1 MNQTTPIHAGIVEVC
16 HFPLRHNAAMPE
28 LPEVEVT
35 RLGLAP
41 ALTGACVNALRLGK
55 PLRWPL
61 NIDPAALAGLRIV
74 ALQRRGKYLLLRMAR
89 ATPDAQAPDQDI
101 AGVLIVHLGMSG
113 SLRWTPGAQPPGPLS
128 PHDHVEWQTDR
139 GVLRLRDPRR
149 FGAVLWHAGDAVH
162 GHVLLRNL
170 GPEPLSADFDGAAL
184 FRALRGRHAA
194 IKPLLLSQRI
204 VAGVGNI
211 YACEA
216 LFHARIDPRTPAAHL
231 RPADCE
237 RLAAALRET
246 LSQAVALGGSS
257 LRDFAHSDGELGYFQ
272 LQAWVYGRAGL
283 PCRHCATPIQQIVQ
297 GQRSTF
303 FCPKCQKILK
313 AKSRTGIR

>member
-1 MNQTTPIHAGIVEVC
+1 
-16 HFPLRHNAAMPE
+16 MPE

-35 RLGLAP
+35 RLGLEP
-41 ALTGACVNALRLGK
+41 ALTGARLTALRLGK

-61 NIDPAALAGLRIV
+61 NIDPAALVGLRIA
-74 ALQRRGKYLLLRMAR
+74 ALQRRGKYLLLQMAPIKPE
-89 ATPDAQAPDQDI
+89 AGAPDPGI

-113 SLRWTPGAQPPGPLS
+113 SLRWTPASQVPEPLS

-149 FGAVLWHAGDAVH
+149 FGAVLWHAGDAVQTH
-162 GHVLLRNL
+162 ALLRHL
-170 GPEPLSADFDGAAL
+170 GPEPLGDEFDGAAL
-184 FRALRGRHAA
+184 HRALRGRQAA
-194 IKPLLLSQRI
+194 IKPLLLSQQI
-204 VAGVGNI
+204 VAGIGNI

-216 LFHARIDPRTPAAHL
+216 LFHAGIDPRTPAARL
-231 RPADCE
+231 RAADCD
-237 RLAAALRET
+237 RLATAVRET
-246 LSQAVALGGSS
+246 LTQAVALGGSS

-283 PCRHCATPIQQIVQ
+283 PCRRCTTTIRQMVQ
-297 GQRSTF
+297 GQRSTY

-313 AKSRTGIR
+313 AKPKAGKR

>member
-1 MNQTTPIHAGIVEVC
+1 
-16 HFPLRHNAAMPE
+16 MPE

-35 RLGLAP
+35 RLGLEP
-41 ALTGACVNALRLGK
+41 ALTGARLETLRLGK

-61 NIDPAALAGLRIV
+61 NIDPAALGGLRIV
-74 ALQRRGKYLLLRMAR
+74 ALQRRGKYLLLRMAA
-89 ATPDAQAPDQDI
+89 ATPVAQGLEPDI

-113 SLRWTPGAQPPGPLS
+113 SLRWIPATQTPDPRS

-149 FGAVLWHAGDAVH
+149 FGAVLWHAGDTVH
-162 GHVLLRNL
+162 QHALLRSL

-184 FRALRGRHAA
+184 HRALRGRHAA
-194 IKPLLLSQRI
+194 IKPLLLSQQI

-216 LFHARIDPRTPAAHL
+216 LFHAGIDPRTPASHL

-237 RLAAALRET
+237 RLATAVRDILLE
-246 LSQAVALGGSS
+246 AVALGGSS

-272 LQAWVYGRAGL
+272 MQAWVYGRAGL
-283 PCRHCATPIQQIVQ
+283 PCRQCATPIRQIVQ
-297 GQRSTF
+297 GQRSTY

-313 AKSRTGIR
+313 SKPKAGIR